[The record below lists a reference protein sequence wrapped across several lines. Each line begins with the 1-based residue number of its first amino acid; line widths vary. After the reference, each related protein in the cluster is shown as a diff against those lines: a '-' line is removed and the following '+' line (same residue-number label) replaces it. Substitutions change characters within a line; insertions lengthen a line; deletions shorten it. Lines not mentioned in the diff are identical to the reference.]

1 MTTLAAIA
9 VPVVLAIGVYQYVGR
24 DTPAPAVS
32 SQPAPAAAPTATQ
45 PAPAAAA
52 KPMPLPASPANL
64 PNVILG
70 REDAPVTLLEF
81 SSMTCGHCGS
91 FHQETLPKLKK
102 AYIDTGKLRLVLRD
116 FPLDRLAL
124 AAAMLPHCA
133 GPERYYGFVDVLFR
147 SQATWASSGDPLKE
161 LLKMARLG
169 GMSAEDFDKCLAD
182 QQLAAAIRDR
192 AEADGKAFGIDATPT
207 FRIGDTQ
214 LVGNQ
219 PFEAFA
225 KAIDDALK
233 AGK

>member
-1 MTTLAAIA
+1 MTALAAIA
-9 VPVVLAIGVYQYVGR
+9 VPVVLAIGVYQYAGR
-24 DTPAPAVS
+24 DTLAPVATK
-32 SQPAPAAAPTATQ
+32 QPAPAAVTMAQAT
-45 PAPAAAA
+45 PAAAM
-52 KPMPLPASPANL
+52 PTPLPASPANL